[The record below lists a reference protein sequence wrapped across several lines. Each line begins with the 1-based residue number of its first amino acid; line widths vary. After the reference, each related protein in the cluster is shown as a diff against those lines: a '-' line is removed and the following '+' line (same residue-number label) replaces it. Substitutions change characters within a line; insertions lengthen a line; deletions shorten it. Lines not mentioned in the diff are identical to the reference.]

1 MSEQEKSG
9 FKPYVSADT
18 EMKELTLKAVLL
30 GVAMAAVLGAANA
43 YLGLKAGM
51 TVAATFPAAVI
62 SMAVLRAF
70 GGTILEENI
79 ARTTGAVGEAL
90 AAGAIFTIPAFIMT
104 GVWETFDYLTATALL
119 LVGGVLGVL
128 LVILLRRTF
137 MEDRSLPF
145 PESQACTEIVKAG
158 QKGASGAGTVFGAM
172 GIAAVIE
179 FFKNENGIHIIK
191 ENVKGVL
198 QIGDKGTFPYVTPT
212 SSPAFLGVGFIIG
225 PRLAAITAAGGV
237 FGWLLLMPVA
247 LFVRAL
253 FEPKTF
259 DAINTLIKKG
269 DIASLYNGISAAK
282 WRALYGG
289 EAIAFDGLKAFYGAN
304 IKMIAIGAM
313 IVGAFFT
320 LYKMRTNLF
329 AGIGRSIKGLG
340 GTGGVVELRTERD
353 LSFKG
358 VFAAVGVM
366 LLAMLGLYMYL
377 CKNFGVSLLTMVVMA
392 AAGFL
397 FAAVAG
403 YLVSIIGSSS
413 NPISGLT
420 LSTLLIAAGLL
431 SMLGMG
437 GARSSPEWSTG
448 VLAVLGV
455 ATVICC
461 VAGVAGDMIQDWKV
475 GHNLGGTPWRM
486 EVGGL
491 IGVVAAALVLVLPIM
506 LLHEYGGGIGS
517 DALPAPQAGL
527 MATMADGIISGHM
540 AWELIVIGMFFAL
553 ALILIQSPSPML
565 IAVGMYLPFET
576 TLAIFTGG
584 IIKWFVDSAAR
595 KKAGK
600 DKKKLEGVENRGLLV
615 ASGLVAGEALIGIII
630 AGIVAMG
637 VKLTP
642 DEGYAKRV
650 EAARSVME
658 KAEKLS
664 SDPAEQARLFAQD
677 TALVREL
684 LRAEGLVPEEI
695 DEALAKGLDTHKIQG
710 KLAAQRTIAE
720 TKLVG
725 RAAGWFGQA
734 WLGWLVIIA
743 LGLYMGLASLKALK
757 DT

>member
-1 MSEQEKSG
+1 MSEHEKG
-9 FKPYVSADT
+9 EFKPYVSADSD
-18 EMKELTLKAVLL
+18 MKELTLKAVLL
-30 GVAMAAVLGAANA
+30 GVIMAAILGAANA

-104 GVWETFDYLTATALL
+104 GVWETFDYLTATSLL

-172 GIAAVIE
+172 GIAAIIE

-198 QIGDKGTFPYVTPT
+198 QIGEKGAFPYVTPT

-253 FEPKTF
+253 YQPQTLEAMK
-259 DAINTLIKKG
+259 TLIGNG
-269 DIASLYNGISAAK
+269 DVGSLYNGISAAK

-289 EAIAFDGLKAFYGAN
+289 DGIAFDGFKAFYGSN

-320 LYKMRTNLF
+320 LYKMRKNLF
-329 AGIGRSIKGLG
+329 AGIGRSIRGIG
-340 GTGGVVELRTERD
+340 GTGGAPELRTERD

-358 VFAAVGVM
+358 VFAAIGIM

-431 SMLGMG
+431 SVLGMG
-437 GARSSPEWSTG
+437 GSKGSTEWSTG

-576 TLAIFTGG
+576 
-584 IIKWFVDSAAR
+584 
-595 KKAGK
+595 
-600 DKKKLEGVENRGLLV
+600 
-615 ASGLVAGEALIGIII
+615 
-630 AGIVAMG
+630 
-637 VKLTP
+637 
-642 DEGYAKRV
+642 
-650 EAARSVME
+650 
-658 KAEKLS
+658 
-664 SDPAEQARLFAQD
+664 
-677 TALVREL
+677 
-684 LRAEGLVPEEI
+684 
-695 DEALAKGLDTHKIQG
+695 
-710 KLAAQRTIAE
+710 
-720 TKLVG
+720 
-725 RAAGWFGQA
+725 
-734 WLGWLVIIA
+734 
-743 LGLYMGLASLKALK
+743 
-757 DT
+757 